1 MGPTS
6 TMSQPAFRPIQL
18 PLVEQRAVHI
28 ARHVKAKLARLR
40 SPTLAWAD
48 KSPRVIDL
56 FSGAGGLFLGFQRA
70 GGVSI
75 GGVEMDPLAALSYAT
90 NFHGTAADDVFKL
103 HAVARDITAKEN
115 EPVALMSAWDHAD
128 PAAVVDMIVGG
139 PPCPA
144 FARVGRA
151 KLREIHAHPEAFR
164 LDPRAK
170 LYLPYLRY
178 VETLAPVA
186 LVMENV
192 PDILNYGGH
201 NLAEEICDT
210 LEELGY
216 RTAYTL
222 LNAANYGVPQMRER
236 FFLLAIHSL
245 ADVEPTFPLGTHHV
259 TFPRGYASSRHV
271 ALKHIA
277 MEDLHRPA
285 RTRFVPTPGL
295 LQASRPAVTVEEAL
309 RDLPPITAHLKGKDR
324 RGARRFTVGVP
335 YRTDVQPS
343 PYALDL
349 RKWPGFESKEQVFD
363 HVTRYLSKRDYR
375 LFRAMKA
382 GDDYPRAIKLAERL
396 FTKAL
401 SRLEAAEGRIV
412 QKGTKAWLELRARY
426 VPPYDH
432 NKFPNKWRKM
442 EPDAP
447 ARTLMAHLGKDTY
460 SHIHYESSQA
470 RVISVREAARLQ
482 SFPDGFIFKGTM
494 NPAFRQIGNSVPPLL
509 SFAIA
514 STLFAS
520 LGIQQTEVPLERVTT
535 EAAQW
540 EDAKRHPQLERAGIR
555 DAR

>member
-1 MGPTS
+1 MVPKGAMSHPASRSTPAPPT
-6 TMSQPAFRPIQL
+6 MEKADRIAE
-18 PLVEQRAVHI
+18 LVRT
-28 ARHVKAKLARLR
+28 KLARLR
-40 SPTLAWAD
+40 STALPW
-48 KSPRVIDL
+48 SEMRPRVIDL
-56 FSGAGGLFLGFQRA
+56 FSGAGGLFLGFHRA
-70 GGVSI
+70 GAVSV
-75 GGVEMDPLAALSYAT
+75 GGVELDPLAAHSYAT
-90 NFHGTAADDVFKL
+90 NFHVPAPAEELAL
-103 HAVARDITAKEN
+103 HAVGRDITAEEN
-115 EPVALMSAWDHAD
+115 EPAALMRQWGHPEAG
-128 PAAVVDMIVGG
+128 AVVDMIVGG

-151 KLREIHAHPEAFR
+151 KLREINQHPEAFR
-164 LDPRAK
+164 HDPRAK

-236 FFLLAIHSL
+236 FFLLAIHSA
-245 ADVEPTFPLGTHHV
+245 ADAAPVFPLGTHHV
-259 TFPRGYASSRHV
+259 EFPMGYEGSRQV
-271 ALKHIA
+271 ALKHITA
-277 MEDLHRPA
+277 SDLFQQT

-295 LQASRPAVTVEEAL
+295 VQAPSPAVTAEDAL
-309 RDLPPITAHLKGKDR
+309 KDLPPITAHLEGKDR

-335 YRTDVQPS
+335 YRSNVQPS
-343 PYALDL
+343 AYARGL
-349 RKWPGFESKEQVFD
+349 RSWPGFESKGEVVD
-363 HVTRYLSKRDYR
+363 HVTRSLSDRDYR
-375 LFRAMKA
+375 LFRLMEA
-382 GDDYPRAIKLAERL
+382 GDDYPKAFALAERL
-396 FTKAL
+396 FNEAL
-401 SRLEAAEGRIV
+401 QRLAAGDRPPRE
-412 QKGTKAWLELRARY
+412 GTKAWEALRAEY

-460 SHIHYESSQA
+460 SHIHYDSEQA

-482 SFPDGFIFKGTM
+482 SFPDGFVFKGTM

-514 STLFAS
+514 RELFGV
-520 LGIQQTEVPLERVTT
+520 LGLAQGRPEEQPTTHSQAGETGKRNQRKQRVSGT
-535 EAAQW
+535 
-540 EDAKRHPQLERAGIR
+540 
-555 DAR
+555 